1 MHIDLLNK
9 FYFIDSFKKEQ
20 LKKLNRNTSIIFRNY
35 NTKYNEK
42 IIKDIQKFCKQRRF
56 KFYLSNNVDLAIKLR
71 LDGIY
76 VPAFNNSFN
85 CHKAKVRKMTILG
98 SAHNLTELLIKKRQS
113 VDLIFLSP
121 VFKVN
126 KNKFNLGII
135 KFNNLSNIVNQKS
148 VVLGGVNKTNL
159 NFFKN
164 LNCKNFA
171 SISYF
176 NHMVN

>member
-1 MHIDLLNK
+1 MDLKGVTLVEMQERKSSARNARIQR
-9 FYFIDSFKKEQ
+9 YFIVV
-20 LKKLNRNTSIIFRNY
+20 
-35 NTKYNEK
+35 NEEAYLHVV
-42 IIKDIQKFCKQRRF
+42 INSGNCILCTFDIK
-56 KFYLSNNVDLAIKLR
+56 
-71 LDGIY
+71 
-76 VPAFNNSFN
+76 
-85 CHKAKVRKMTILG
+85 
-98 SAHNLTELLIKKRQS
+98 QS

-121 VFKVN
+121 VFKVK